1 MIIVIGRQRIYRRI
15 QMAQK
20 TLDPHMWN
28 LETLFE
34 LIYEV
39 PVYQRPYSWDK
50 EQVEVLL
57 ADISEAFFS
66 EDREEGYYTGNI
78 IVYDTDD
85 KVNGRISRYD
95 IIDGQ
100 QRITTFSLVLL
111 AVYSLALINGVPETD
126 LTLNRVKGA
135 LWKVVNRD
143 YKKDLPVVTLNSIEK
158 KCFSDLFNKG
168 FDNAKEL
175 EQYCNQY
182 ILSSK
187 FEERVLNNYLF
198 IAEQLK
204 RTIITKDYS
213 SILDYAEYLLQ
224 YVQFIV
230 IEANCKKNKV
240 FSMFESI
247 NSKGKKLEDIDLIK
261 TYIFSKLDESDYST
275 YLDKW
280 GQLIIKTNDNLYDYL
295 YNYIKAY
302 LCFYRQNIS
311 VDNFKTIVTRD
322 MMPYYKVAS
331 EKEAFMKMLDDMY
344 NKVDYYIMLSD
355 TDKANRLI
363 KNNKFRFYYKIF
375 TEVSYKHPKALF
387 LRILIDYSEG
397 KIDKEDVVE
406 IVVETV
412 GFMVKFLTISDRDS
426 KDAITMF
433 SSIMNEI
440 YDNKSV
446 VKDYVIMSLASEY
459 LNKGITAEK
468 LKAELMGMD
477 AYNQNK
483 KLTCALL
490 ALYESATI
498 SNGDATVSYDQA
510 YTLFDSFSDAFSL
523 DHLLVQNPKDED
535 IKYKYYKDE
544 NTNTLRLKSGHDF
557 PEDIVVEGMDY
568 DTFTSQILNKIG
580 NLRIYYRDKNSGRQN
595 TAIALKEYN
604 SFDSYSN
611 IKERGRD
618 VVKVILDYCIPQPK
632 IDLSTIQKNSKKRTE
647 AAFPKMDKLIEF
659 NLVKPGDRLYI
670 TVNSCDAIDSEAE
683 LIDDK
688 YVVYKGEKMT
698 INNWGCKVTG
708 WKSIRIYD
716 NVAVVGQTETL
727 HEKRLKYMN
736 EHNESAR

>member
-1 MIIVIGRQRIYRRI
+1 
-15 QMAQK
+15 MAQK
-20 TLDPHMWN
+20 ILDPHMWN

-50 EQVEVLL
+50 EQIEVLL
-57 ADISEAFFS
+57 TDISEAFNA
-66 EDREEGYYTGNI
+66 EDREDGYYTGNI
-78 IVYDTDD
+78 IVYDINN

-100 QRITTFSLVLL
+100 QRITTFSLILL
-111 AVYSLALINGVPETD
+111 VVYSLALISGVSDTD

-135 LWKVVNRD
+135 LWKVVNRE
-143 YKKDLPVVTLNSIEK
+143 YKKNLPVVTLNSIEK

-168 FDNAKEL
+168 FDNAKDL
-175 EQYCNQY
+175 EQYCKEY
-182 ILSSK
+182 KTSSK
-187 FEERVLNNYLF
+187 FDERVIHNYLF
-198 IAEQLK
+198 ITEKLK
-204 RTIITKDYS
+204 SMLMKTGCST
-213 SILDYAEYLLQ
+213 ILDYAEYLLQ

-230 IEANCKKNKV
+230 VEANCKKGKV

-261 TYIFSKLDESDYST
+261 TYIFSKLDESDYAI

-295 YNYIKAY
+295 YNFIKAY

-311 VDNFKTIVTRD
+311 VENFKTIATRD
-322 MMPYYKVAS
+322 MMPYYKVS
-331 EKEAFMKMLDDMY
+331 TEKEAFKKLLDDMY

-355 TDKANRLI
+355 TDKANNLI

-387 LRILIDYSEG
+387 LRMLVDYSEG
-397 KIDKEDVVE
+397 KIAKDDVVE
-406 IVVETV
+406 IVIETV

-440 YDNKSV
+440 YDNKA
-446 VKDYVIMSLASEY
+446 VIKNNIITSLAYEY
-459 LNKGITAEK
+459 LNKGITSEK
-468 LKAELMGMD
+468 LKAELMGID

-490 ALYESATI
+490 ALYEST
-498 SNGDATVSYDQA
+498 TVSKGIPVISYDQA

-523 DHLLVQNPKDED
+523 DHLLVQTPKIED
-535 IKYKYYKDE
+535 TKYKYYKDE
-544 NTNTLRLKSGHDF
+544 NTNTLVLKPGHDF
-557 PEDIVVEGMDY
+557 PKDIVVEGMDY
-568 DTFTSQILNKIG
+568 DTFISQILNKIG

-595 TAIALKEYN
+595 TAIELKEYN
-604 SFDSYSN
+604 SFTMYSN
-611 IKERGRD
+611 IKERGKE
-618 VVKVILDYCIPQPK
+618 VVEIILEYCMPQPK
-632 IDLSTIQKNSKKRTE
+632 IDLGAIQKSSKKRTE

-659 NLVKPGDRLYI
+659 NLVKPGDKLYI
-670 TVNSCDAIDSEAE
+670 TVNSCDAKDSEAE

-688 YVVYKGEKMT
+688 YVMYKGEKMT

-716 NVAVVGQTETL
+716 NVAIVGQTETL
-727 HEKRLKYMN
+727 HEKRLKYMS
-736 EHNESAR
+736 EHNEAAR